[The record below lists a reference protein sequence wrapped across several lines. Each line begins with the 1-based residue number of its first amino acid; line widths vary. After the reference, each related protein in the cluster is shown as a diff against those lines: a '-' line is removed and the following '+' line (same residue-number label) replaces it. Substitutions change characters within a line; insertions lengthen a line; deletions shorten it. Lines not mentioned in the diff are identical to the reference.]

1 MLRSA
6 GAGEGRQRG
15 REGPQG
21 GATPHPIETD
31 LPGRT
36 GPPYDHPT
44 VTRLV
49 PMSSVDAAWLGMEDP
64 TNLMM
69 VTGVLM
75 LDGKVDTK
83 RLRVLLDK
91 RLAPFGR
98 FHQRVVRPRMRG
110 NLLHWQDDARF
121 DIDNHVSHVAL
132 PEPGGDKA
140 LRELV
145 SELMST
151 PLDTTKPLWHVH
163 VIDGHD
169 RGSVVLARIHHSI
182 ADGIALVR
190 VMLSLTDAT
199 PTAAPGRRRSE
210 TSSDNAGPL
219 DWLPAAVGS
228 GLAAGQRLID
238 NPSRIADLA
247 RLGAEGAYRLGR
259 LVALPPDPKT
269 AFKGE
274 LGRRKR
280 AAWSSAVPLDD
291 FKAIG
296 KAFGATVN
304 DVLVATATGA
314 LRRYLDRR
322 GEPTTGVSIRAS
334 VPVNLRPL
342 DQAHKLGNS
351 FGLVF
356 LTLPIGTVDPVRRLH
371 SIKKEM
377 DELKRSPEAL
387 VAYGVLNLMGL
398 APVEVEKLGLRF
410 FGSKAT
416 AVLTNVPGP
425 REPLYLAGRKLN
437 KVMFWV
443 PQSGRLG
450 LGISILSYA
459 GGVML
464 GVATDEGLVSDP
476 ERIVEAFGQEFRAL
490 KAAAQKTPRPRRK
503 VRKAARV

>member
-1 MLRSA
+1 M
-6 GAGEGRQRG
+6 G
-15 REGPQG
+15 
-21 GATPHPIETD
+21 
-31 LPGRT
+31 
-36 GPPYDHPT
+36 
-44 VTRLV
+44 
-49 PMSSVDAAWLGMEDP
+49 SSVPGFRECSLP
-64 TNLMM
+64 
-69 VTGVLM
+69 
-75 LDGKVDTK
+75 
-83 RLRVLLDK
+83 
-91 RLAPFGR
+91 
-98 FHQRVVRPRMRG
+98 RPRTRG
-110 NLLHWQDDARF
+110 SLPHWQDETRF
-121 DIDNHVSHVAL
+121 SIDNHVSHIAL
-132 PEPGGDKA
+132 PAPGGDKA

-163 VIDGHD
+163 LIDGYD
-169 RGSVVLARIHHSI
+169 GGSVVLARIHHSI

-199 PTAAPGRRRSE
+199 PNPKPVRRRSE
-210 TSSDNAGPL
+210 STNNAGPL
-219 DWLPAAVGS
+219 DWLPTAVGK
-228 GLAAGQRLID
+228 GLAAGQRLLD
-238 NPSRIADLA
+238 NPGKVAEYA

-269 AFKGE
+269 VFKGE

-280 AAWSSAVPLDD
+280 AAWSNPVPLDD
-291 FKAIG
+291 FKLIG

-314 LRRYLDRR
+314 LRRYLEKRS
-322 GEPTTGVSIRAS
+322 GPTAGISIRAS

-356 LTLPIGTVDPVRRLH
+356 LTLPVGVVDPVRRLR

-377 DELKRSPEAL
+377 DDLKRSPEAL
-387 VAYGVLNLMGL
+387 VAYGLLNLMGL

-425 REPLYLAGRKLN
+425 REPLYLAGQKLGR
-437 KVMFWV
+437 VMFWV
-443 PQSGRLG
+443 PQSGHLG

-464 GVATDEGLVSDP
+464 GVATDEGLVADP
-476 ERIVEAFGQEFRAL
+476 EKIVEAFSQEFQAL
-490 KAAAQKTPRPRRK
+490 RTAAA
-503 VRKAARV
+503 RKAKSTRKQVRV

>member
-1 MLRSA
+1 
-6 GAGEGRQRG
+6 
-15 REGPQG
+15 
-21 GATPHPIETD
+21 
-31 LPGRT
+31 
-36 GPPYDHPT
+36 
-44 VTRLV
+44 
-49 PMSSVDAAWLGMEDP
+49 MSSVDAAWLGMEDP

-69 VTGVLM
+69 VTGVLA
-75 LDGKVDTK
+75 LDGKVDIK
-83 RLRVLLDK
+83 RLRTLLDK

-98 FHQRVVRPRMRG
+98 FHQRVARPRMRG
-110 NLLHWQDDARF
+110 GMLHWQDDSQF
-121 DIDNHVSHVAL
+121 DIDNHVSHIAL
-132 PEPGGDKA
+132 PPPGGEKA

-163 VIDGHD
+163 LVDGYAH
-169 RGSVVLARIHHSI
+169 GSVVLARIHHSI

-199 PTAAPGRRRSE
+199 PTPKPAKRKVES
-210 TSSDNAGPL
+210 TNHAGPL
-219 DWLPAAVGS
+219 DWLP
-228 GLAAGQRLID
+228 GLLD
-238 NPSRIADLA
+238 NPARLADLA
-247 RLGAEGAYRLGR
+247 RLGVHGAYRLGR
-259 LVALPPDPKT
+259 MVLLPPDQPT

-280 AAWSSAVPLDD
+280 AAWSAPLPLEDFRAV
-291 FKAIG
+291 G

-314 LRRYLDRR
+314 LRRYLENR
-322 GEPTTGVSIRAS
+322 GEPTKGVAIRAS

-342 DQAHKLGNS
+342 EQAHKMGNS

-356 LTLPIGTVDPVRRLH
+356 LTLPIGISDPVKRLR

-387 VAYGVLNLMGL
+387 MAFAVLNVMGYT
-398 APVEVEKLGLRF
+398 PVVVEKAGLRF

-425 REPLYLAGRKLN
+425 RESLYLAGRKLDS
-437 KVMFWV
+437 VMFWV
-443 PQSGRLG
+443 PQSGHLG

-464 GVATDEGLVSDP
+464 GVATDEGLVPDP
-476 ERIVEAFGQEFRAL
+476 ERIVDGFQKEFKSLR
-490 KAAAQKTPRPRRK
+490 AAAH
-503 VRKAARV
+503 V

>member
-1 MLRSA
+1 
-6 GAGEGRQRG
+6 
-15 REGPQG
+15 
-21 GATPHPIETD
+21 
-31 LPGRT
+31 
-36 GPPYDHPT
+36 
-44 VTRLV
+44 
-49 PMSSVDAAWLGMEDP
+49 MSSVDAAWLGMEDP

-75 LDGKVDTK
+75 LDGKLDIK
-83 RLRVLLDK
+83 RLRTILDK

-98 FHQRVVRPRMRG
+98 FHQRVVRPRTRG
-110 NLLHWQDDARF
+110 NRPHWQDDAGLN
-121 DIDNHVSHVAL
+121 IDDHVSHVAL

-151 PLDTTKPLWHVH
+151 PLDATKPLWHVH
-163 VIDGHD
+163 VIDGYST
-169 RGSVVLARIHHSI
+169 GSVMLARIHHSI

-190 VMLSLTDAT
+190 VMLSLTDTSPST
-199 PTAAPGRRRSE
+199 PPVPSRSE
-210 TSSDNAGPL
+210 HTNDKGPL
-219 DWLPAAVGS
+219 EWLPAAVGR
-228 GLAAGQRLID
+228 GLAAGQSLLDDPGRVGD
-238 NPSRIADLA
+238 FA

-259 LVALPPDPKT
+259 LVALPPDPST
-269 AFKGE
+269 LFKGD

-280 AAWSSAVPLDD
+280 AAWSEPLPLED

-314 LRRYLDRR
+314 LRRYLERR
-322 GEPTTGVSIRAS
+322 GETTTGVAIRAS
-334 VPVNLRPL
+334 VPVNLRPP

-356 LTLPIGTVDPVRRLH
+356 LTLPIGTVDPVRRLRA
-371 SIKKEM
+371 IKKEM
-377 DELKRSPEAL
+377 DELKRSPDAL
-387 VAYGVLNLMGL
+387 IAYGLLNLLGL

-425 REPLYLAGRKLN
+425 REPLYLAGRRVH

-464 GVATDEGLVSDP
+464 GVATDEGLVPDP
-476 ERIVEAFGQEFRAL
+476 ERIVDAFGQEFRAL
-490 KAAAQKTPRPRRK
+490 RVAARAKRPQGT
-503 VRKAARV
+503 RKAEV

>member
-1 MLRSA
+1 V
-6 GAGEGRQRG
+6 
-15 REGPQG
+15 P
-21 GATPHPIETD
+21 
-31 LPGRT
+31 
-36 GPPYDHPT
+36 
-44 VTRLV
+44 RLV

-69 VTGVLM
+69 VTGVLA
-75 LDGKVDTK
+75 LDGKVDVK
-83 RLRVLLDK
+83 RLRTLLDK

-98 FHQRVVRPRMRG
+98 FHQRVVRPRTRA
-110 NLLHWQDDARF
+110 NVLHWQDDARF

-132 PEPGGDKA
+132 PEPGGDRA

-151 PLDTTKPLWHVH
+151 PLDMTKPLWHIHLV
-163 VIDGHD
+163 DGYGG
-169 RGSVVLARIHHSI
+169 GSVVLARIHHCI

-190 VMLSLTDAT
+190 VMLSLLDSSPSA
-199 PTAAPGRRRSE
+199 AAPRKRSE
-210 TSSDNAGPL
+210 PQNNRGPL
-219 DWLPAAVGS
+219 DWLPAALNR
-228 GLAAGQRLID
+228 GLVAGQQLLE
-238 NPSRIADLA
+238 NPGRVV
-247 RLGAEGAYRLGR
+247 EGAYRLGR
-259 LVALPPDPKT
+259 LVALPPDQQT

-280 AAWSSAVPLDD
+280 AAWSKPVPIDD

-304 DVLVATATGA
+304 DVLIATATGA
-314 LRRYLDRR
+314 LRRYLEAR
-322 GEPTTGVSIRAS
+322 GEPTVGVSIRAS

-342 DQAHKLGNS
+342 DEAHKLGNS

-356 LTLPIGTVDPVRRLH
+356 LTLPIGTVDPIKRLR

-387 VAYGVLNLMGL
+387 VAYGVLNLMGF
-398 APVEVEKLGLRF
+398 APVEVERLGLRF

-425 REPLYLAGRKLN
+425 REPLYLVGRKLDR
-437 KVMFWV
+437 VMFWV
-443 PQSGRLG
+443 PQSGHLG

-464 GVATDEGLVSDP
+464 GVATDEGLVPDP
-476 ERIVEAFGQEFRAL
+476 ERIVEGFEKEFKSLR
-490 KAAAQKTPRPRRK
+490 QKTH
-503 VRKAARV
+503 V

>member
-1 MLRSA
+1 
-6 GAGEGRQRG
+6 
-15 REGPQG
+15 
-21 GATPHPIETD
+21 
-31 LPGRT
+31 
-36 GPPYDHPT
+36 
-44 VTRLV
+44 
-49 PMSSVDAAWLGMEDP
+49 MSSVDAAWLGMEDP

-75 LDGKVDTK
+75 LDGKVDIR

-98 FHQRVVRPRMRG
+98 FHQRVVWPRTRAS
-110 NLLHWQDDARF
+110 LPHWQEEARF
-121 DIDNHVSHVAL
+121 NIDNHVSHIAL
-132 PEPGGDKA
+132 PAPGGDKA

-145 SELMST
+145 SEQMSS
-151 PLDTTKPLWHVH
+151 PLDMTKPLWHIH
-163 VIDGHD
+163 LIDGYGG
-169 RGSVVLARIHHSI
+169 GSVVLARIHHSI
-182 ADGIALVR
+182 ADGMALVR
-190 VMLSLTDAT
+190 VMLSLTDAS
-199 PTAAPGRRRSE
+199 PTARPVRLRGE
-210 TSSDNAGPL
+210 KTNVAGPL
-219 DWLPAAVGS
+219 DWLPAAVGR
-228 GLAAGQRLID
+228 GIAAGQRLLD
-238 NPSRIADLA
+238 NPAKVGDYA

-259 LVALPPDPKT
+259 LVALPPDPQT
-269 AFKGE
+269 VFKGQ

-280 AAWSSAVPLDD
+280 AAWSSPVPLDD
-291 FKAIG
+291 FKLIG

-314 LRRYLDRR
+314 LRRYLERLH
-322 GEPTTGVSIRAS
+322 EPTAGVSIRAS

-342 DQAHKLGNS
+342 HQAHKLGNS

-356 LTLPIGTVDPVRRLH
+356 LTLPVGVVDPVRRLR

-377 DELKRSPEAL
+377 DSLKRSPEAL

-425 REPLYLAGRKLN
+425 REPLFLAGQRLD

-443 PQSGRLG
+443 PQSGHLG

-464 GVATDEGLVSDP
+464 GVATDEGLVADP
-476 ERIVEAFGQEFRAL
+476 GKIVEAFGQEFQAL
-490 KAAAQKTPRPRRK
+490 RVAAAKTARP
-503 VRKAARV
+503 VRKQARR